1 MPPPCRP
8 RFRAMIPGDLDRVA
22 EINRQSYRHPWS
34 AELIRREMDHAWS
47 TVLLGVEELPAG
59 EAVLGFVIFWLVH
72 DELHVL
78 NVAVAAEHRR
88 RGAARALME
97 EAAARGRARGARL
110 ATLEVRRSNAGA
122 IALYRGLGYR
132 EVAVRPRYYAE
143 EAEDAIVM
151 ELGL

>member
-1 MPPPCRP
+1 MPPAARP
-8 RFRAMIPGDLDRVA
+8 RFRAMVTADLDRVA

-34 AELIRREMDHAWS
+34 ADLIRRELDHAWS
-47 TVLLGVEELPAG
+47 TVLLGVEELPGG
-59 EAVLGFVIFWLVH
+59 EAVLGFVIYWLVH

-97 EAAARGRARGARL
+97 EAAARGRAHGARL

-151 ELGL
+151 ELRL

>member
-1 MPPPCRP
+1 MPPAARP
-8 RFRAMIPGDLDRVA
+8 RFRAMAHADLDRVA
-22 EINRQSYRHPWS
+22 EINRQSYQHPWS
-34 AELIRREMDHAWS
+34 ADLIRRELDHDWS
-47 TVLLGVEELPAG
+47 TVLLGVEELPGG

-88 RGAARALME
+88 RGAARALMA

-151 ELGL
+151 ELRL

>member
-59 EAVLGFVIFWLVH
+59 EAVLGFVIYWLVH